1 MSHLWHGGPQ
11 PQPQIPFYVGD
22 KVVITSDKAGSIHEI
37 IEVIPTTPGNYTYK
51 LATGSIVP
59 HNLLTLVSSKHA
71 TKSARGRRNTRRNR
85 KSRNTRRHRKN

>member
-22 KVVITSDKAGSIHEI
+22 KVIITSDKDGSVHEI
-37 IEVIPTTPGNYTYK
+37 IEVVPTTSGKFTYK
-51 LATGSIVP
+51 LETRSIVP

-71 TKSARGRRNTRRNR
+71 SKSARGRRNTRRNR
-85 KSRNTRRHRKN
+85 KNRSTRRHRNN